1 MGANQ
6 AASYERYRPTKC
18 LSIDGK
24 TLARFPRLNSTL
36 STRGKKMTEKDDEI
50 QLMDKMVVTVDICS
64 SSHIVENL
72 LKRSKIEVWKNTLID
87 LKEYLYGEAQNHEAE
102 IYKFTG
108 DGWIILFNQP
118 YLEKRIIGFLKDIN
132 LFYKNLYEKQVLHTI
147 DIPPKLTGMTFGVDE
162 GPLVKLKMLEIWE
175 YLGRALNIACRLQ
188 GAINEID
195 IYGGY
200 RVFLSHIAYNM
211 LKKEADHYSPD
222 ATERLLKNI
231 SYNPDFQ
238 CYRLAIDEAKFRI
251 IKAVYGTQNRQIDV
265 TKQYENRIENG
276 KLDVIVSNEIAKED
290 PDKGIIKLLTISF
303 LKDGKEIEKQA
314 KEGSRIQLP

>member
-1 MGANQ
+1 
-6 AASYERYRPTKC
+6 
-18 LSIDGK
+18 
-24 TLARFPRLNSTL
+24 
-36 STRGKKMTEKDDEI
+36 MTEKDDGI

-87 LKEYLYGEAQNHEAE
+87 LKDYIYSEAKKHDAE

-108 DGWIILFNQP
+108 DGWIILFNPP
-118 YLEKRIIGFLKDIN
+118 YLEKSIIGFLKDIN
-132 LFYKNLYEKQVLHTI
+132 LSYKKLYENQVLHTI
-147 DIPPKLTGMTFGVDE
+147 DIPPKITGMTFGVDE

-200 RVFLSHIAYNM
+200 RVFLSHIAYNI
-211 LKKEADHYSPD
+211 LKNEADQYVPD
-222 ATERLLKNI
+222 PTERLLRNI
-231 SYNPDFQ
+231 SHNPDFQ
-238 CYRLAIDEAKFRI
+238 CYRLAIDIAKFRI
-251 IKAVYGTQNRQIDV
+251 IKAVYGTKDKQIDV
-265 TKQYENRIENG
+265 TKKYENRIDNG
-276 KLDVIVSNEIAKED
+276 KLDVVVSNEVAEDD
-290 PDKGIIKLLTISF
+290 PDEGFPKELTISF
-303 LKDGKEIEKQA
+303 LKDGEEIVRKA